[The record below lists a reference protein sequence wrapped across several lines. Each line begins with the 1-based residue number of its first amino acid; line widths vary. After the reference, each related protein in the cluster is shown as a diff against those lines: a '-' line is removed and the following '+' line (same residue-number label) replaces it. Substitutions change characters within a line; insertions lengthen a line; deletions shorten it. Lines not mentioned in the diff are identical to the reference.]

1 MSTINPFEEN
11 GMSGEG
17 GGDFQ
22 SNDAD
27 LKSLIDQVNDMQA
40 KLKSK
45 ISNLNAVVDTIQGA
59 WKGEAASSYD
69 RLQRQTNEYAQKLD
83 GRLQMIEE
91 ALQASKDGFTTN
103 EIDQMEKFNQLA
115 KASPI
120 SDFAGTGVTPT
131 VK

>member
-1 MSTINPFEEN
+1 
-11 GMSGEG
+11 MSGEG

-27 LKSLIDQVNDMQA
+27 LKSLIQQVNAMQA

-59 WKGEAASSYD
+59 WKGDAASSYD
-69 RLQRQTNEYAQKLD
+69 RLQRQTNEYARKLD
-83 GRLQMIEE
+83 GRLQLIEE
-91 ALQASKDGFTTN
+91 ALEASKDGFTAN

-120 SDFAGTGVTPT
+120 SDFAGTGITPT